1 LEPPPRAEPLELMIQ
16 ALNGDALLALE
27 RLWGI
32 PVQSLGGFQRLC
44 LWQGVQ
50 GDSVPLGLLA

>member
-1 LEPPPRAEPLELMIQ
+1 MIQ

-44 LWQGVQ
+44 LWQGAQ
-50 GDSVPLGLLA
+50 GDSVPLGLSA